1 MLLPTTNFFII
12 GQYQKIMDDDEKGK
26 RFLEL
31 IDEQNNLQW
40 GIVAK
45 LSSLIKSKWDSNE
58 LQNELEKLVDDHSKI
73 TKELN
78 SLDDN
83 NSIL

>member
-1 MLLPTTNFFII
+1 MN
-12 GQYQKIMDDDEKGK
+12 DDEKGK

-40 GIVAK
+40 GIIAK
-45 LSSLIKSKWDSNE
+45 LSSLINSKWNSVE
-58 LQNELEKLVDDHSKI
+58 LQKELEALVEKYSEI

-78 SLDDN
+78 SLDDK

>member
-1 MLLPTTNFFII
+1 MSE
-12 GQYQKIMDDDEKGK
+12 DEKGK

-31 IDEQNNLQW
+31 IDQQNNVQW
-40 GIVAK
+40 SIVAK
-45 LSSLIKSKWDSNE
+45 LTLLIKSKWNSPQ
-58 LQNELEKLVDDHSKI
+58 LQSDIETLIESHTEI

-78 SLDDN
+78 NLDVN

>member
-1 MLLPTTNFFII
+1 MN
-12 GQYQKIMDDDEKGK
+12 DDEKGK

-40 GIVAK
+40 KIVAK
-45 LSSLIKSKWDSNE
+45 LSSLINSKWNSLE
-58 LQNELEKLVDDHSKI
+58 LQNELEALVEKYSKI

-83 NSIL
+83 NRIL